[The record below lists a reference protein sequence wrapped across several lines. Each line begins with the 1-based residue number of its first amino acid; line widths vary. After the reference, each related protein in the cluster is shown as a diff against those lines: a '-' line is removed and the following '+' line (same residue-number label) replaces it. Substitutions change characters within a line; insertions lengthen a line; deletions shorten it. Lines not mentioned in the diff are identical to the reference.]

1 MWQIKRGISLLL
13 RFTGTLGTIPPHLAT
28 LLERQQSLSCP
39 HSLCRF
45 GDGIGA
51 FVFAATIS

>member
-13 RFTGTLGTIPPHLAT
+13 RFTGTLGIIPPHLAT
-28 LLERQQSLSCP
+28 LERQQSLSRP
-39 HSLCRF
+39 LSLCRV